1 MSNEVMDERKTIRF
15 TPQQML
21 EIQRVAHKNKR
32 SVSDMVRLL
41 TVEAILERERKILH
55 DLLDK
60 HGGNRKH
67 PEVIE
72 QSQRVDKILNL

>member
-1 MSNEVMDERKTIRF
+1 MSNEVKDERKTIRF

-32 SVSDMVRLL
+32 NVSDMVRLL

-55 DLLDK
+55 DLIDE
-60 HGGNRKH
+60 HGTGH
-67 PEVIE
+67 DEVLK
-72 QSQRVDKILNL
+72 QSERVDKILNL

>member
-1 MSNEVMDERKTIRF
+1 MHEERKTIRF
-15 TPQQML
+15 TDAQMI

-32 SVSDMVRLL
+32 NVSDMVRLL

-60 HGGNRKH
+60 HGEDRKH
-67 PEVIE
+67 PEVLE
-72 QSQRVDKILNL
+72 QSERVDKILNL